1 MRSIL
6 RDRSLLGDA
15 LLGAFA
21 RALGAQDLSYCSQRN
36 V

>member
-6 RDRSLLGDA
+6 RDRPILGDA

-21 RALGAQDLSYCSQRN
+21 RALDEQDLSPITVRG
-36 V
+36 